1 MNSSS
6 LCRSL
11 ADQIQKFV
19 DEIKKDGYPV
29 FEGGEDTSNVLPTSA
44 DLFVYFRNCLVQ
56 CSKLSTGQPLLLLVQ
71 TFQKYLREY
80 ANRILT
86 ANLPKLDFTP

>member
-1 MNSSS
+1 MSSS
-6 LCRSL
+6 RLILVSSCRSL

-19 DEIKKDGYPV
+19 DELKKDGYPI

-56 CSKLSTGQPLLLLVQ
+56 CSKLSTGHPLLLLVQ

-86 ANLPKLDFTP
+86 GNLPK